1 MTSLTQS
8 IRRFHLYAAPRV
20 ISLREVADSLGAERP
35 VSVRDV
41 ARRLDEVPVELHV
54 AEPVTTETALGGHVD
69 MVLRSDGTYSSTGH
83 MRATG
88 FPSFS
93 FVVHPI
99 VEGGG
104 GRFRALAVHQ
114 GRVFGTDTPGDRQKN
129 WAEDGRNEA
138 IRQNWLTFARD
149 ARLTVRKEWEVDG
162 VLGTLGDIATAVA
175 QVVGVAAVTGAGGMA
190 AALVIGSQ
198 LGEAAGEPWPFPAL
212 PVGVTIASGVLLV
225 FGPAAIVPALAA
237 GVAAEG
243 LVDHRPLLEEEAA
256 FAAKVFGPTL
266 PDREQIIL
274 TNISGLDD
282 RAFVVPGAG
291 GSFLVNLGDDFA
303 DPMAAKGGKYT
314 ERGQML
320 IHELT
325 HVWQAS
331 RWPATTYFCQ
341 GVFEST
347 YEPGGDPSRPWSA
360 YGIEQQATIVDRW
373 YAADPA
379 FLGGEFQNP
388 HPDLS
393 LKKAHPF
400 DHYIHAHLRAGMT

>member
-1 MTSLTQS
+1 ML
-8 IRRFHLYAAPRV
+8 
-20 ISLREVADSLGAERP
+20 
-35 VSVRDV
+35 
-41 ARRLDEVPVELHV
+41 RRLDEVPVELRM
-54 AEPVTTETALGGHVD
+54 AEPVTTETALGGRVE
-69 MVLRSDGTYSSTGH
+69 MVLRSDGTYSSIGH

-93 FVVHPI
+93 FLVYPT
-99 VEGGG
+99 VEGGE

-237 GVAAEG
+237 GAAAEG
-243 LVDHRPLLEEEAA
+243 LVDHRPLFEEEAA

-274 TNISGLDD
+274 TNLSGLDD

-291 GSFLVNLGDDFA
+291 GSYLVNLGDDFD

-341 GVFEST
+341 GIFEST
-347 YEPGGDPSRPWSA
+347 YEPGGDPGTPWSA

-373 YAADPA
+373 YAADPE

-393 LKKAHPF
+393 RKKAHPF
-400 DHYIHAHLRAGMT
+400 DHYIHAHIRAGIT